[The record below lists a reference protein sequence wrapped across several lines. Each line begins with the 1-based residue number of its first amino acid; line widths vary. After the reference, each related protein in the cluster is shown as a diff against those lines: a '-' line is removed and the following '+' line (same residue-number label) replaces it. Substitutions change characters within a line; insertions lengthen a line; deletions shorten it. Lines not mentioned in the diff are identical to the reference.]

1 MMNKGIFGL
10 SKASRGPALLF
21 VVALFLFGC
30 GGSENESFTTTPPP
44 GSTNPNETNA
54 ESWNAVWATAH
65 TGATTARF
73 DKQTLRQ
80 VVHPTGS
87 GNKLVIKLRNFFSTD
102 SVTLGSVIVSQ
113 RDSGNRIVEGSSV
126 ALLFNGAES
135 VTLEPGQDIY
145 SDPVEFTTTA
155 FKDIVVDLFVDGA
168 AVVSQDGNS
177 YLTSY
182 VSPAG
187 SGNFAGQNS
196 DADFSTT
203 TTATSLLEE
212 VSVLSSSISGVIVAI
227 GGSVV
232 DGVGSDV
239 DAHNRWTDWLA
250 QRLAT
255 EGTADR
261 KFTVLNEGI
270 SGNTTQNV
278 IDRFDRD
285 VLDKTGVTHVII
297 YAGTN
302 DLAAP
307 PPAGPTAEQ
316 VIENYRTLIQATRD
330 AGKKIII
337 STITPR
343 VLYLPMSNEVR
354 KTINQWILKGRN
366 CSGECDGVVDFD
378 SVLAW
383 SFYPNM
389 IDPAFDSGDT
399 IHPNGL
405 GYQHM
410 ADDFELDLFQEAI
423 QN

>member
-1 MMNKGIFGL
+1 MNNGIFGL
-10 SKASRGPALLF
+10 AKAARGPTLLF
-21 VVALFLFGC
+21 IAALMLFGC
-30 GGSENESFTTTPPP
+30 GGSENESPATSSTPP
-44 GSTNPNETNA
+44 GTTSPNEINTQ
-54 ESWNAVWATAH
+54 SWNAVWATAH
-65 TGATTARF
+65 TGATTTRF
-73 DKQTLRQ
+73 DNQTLRQ
-80 VVHPTGS
+80 IIYPTGS
-87 GNKLVIKLRNFFSTD
+87 GNKLVVKLRNFFGTD
-102 SVTLGSVIVSQ
+102 LVTLGSVVVSQ

-126 ALLFNGAES
+126 PLLFNGAS
-135 VTLEPGQDIY
+135 NITLEPGKDIY
-145 SDPVEFTTTA
+145 SDPIEFQTTA
-155 FKDIVVDLFVDGA
+155 FKDIVVDLFIDGA
-168 AVVSQDGNS
+168 AAVSQDGAS

-212 VSVLSSSISGVIVAI
+212 VSVLSSSIAGVAVAV

-232 DGVGSDV
+232 DGLGSDV
-239 DAHNRWTDWLA
+239 DEHNRWTDWLA

-255 EGTADR
+255 EVTAPR
-261 KFTVLNEGI
+261 KFTVVNEGI
-270 SGNTTQNV
+270 NGNTTQNV

-285 VLDKTGVTHVII
+285 VLDKTGITHVIV

-316 VIENYRTLIQATRD
+316 VIANFRTLIELTRN

-343 VLYLPMSNEVR
+343 VLYSPMSNEER
-354 KTINQWILKGRN
+354 KQINQWILKDRN

-405 GYQHM
+405 GYQKM
-410 ADDFELDLFQEAI
+410 AADFELGLFQD
-423 QN
+423 

>member
-1 MMNKGIFGL
+1 MNNGMFGL
-10 SKASRGPALLF
+10 AKAARGPALLF
-21 VVALFLFGC
+21 VAAFMLFGC
-30 GGSENESFTTTPPP
+30 GGSENESITTDSTPP
-44 GSTNPNETNA
+44 GTTSPNETNA
-54 ESWNAVWATAH
+54 QNWNAVWATAH
-65 TGATTARF
+65 TGATTTRF
-73 DKQTLRQ
+73 DNQTLRQ
-80 VVHPTGS
+80 IIYPTGS
-87 GNKLVIKLRNFFSTD
+87 GNKLVVKLRNFFGTD
-102 SVTLGSVIVSQ
+102 PVTLGSVVVSQ

-126 ALLFNGAES
+126 PLLFNGAS
-135 VTLEPGQDIY
+135 NITLEPGKDIY
-145 SDPVEFTTTA
+145 SDPIEFQAIA
-155 FKDIVVDLFVDGA
+155 FKDIVVDLFIDGA
-168 AVVSQDGNS
+168 AAVSQDGAS

-182 VSPAG
+182 VSPVG

-212 VSVLSSSISGVIVAI
+212 VSVLSSSIAGVAVAV

-232 DGVGSDV
+232 DGLGSDV
-239 DAHNRWTDWLA
+239 DEHNRWTDWLA

-255 EGTADR
+255 EVATTR
-261 KFTVLNEGI
+261 KFTVVNEGI
-270 SGNTTQNV
+270 NGNTTQNV

-285 VLDKTGVTHVII
+285 VLDKTGITHVIV

-316 VIENYRTLIQATRD
+316 VISNFRILIELTRN

-343 VLYLPMSNEVR
+343 VLYSPRSNEER
-354 KTINQWILKGRN
+354 KKINQWILKGRN

-405 GYQHM
+405 GYRNM
-410 ADDFELDLFQEAI
+410 AADFELSLFQD
-423 QN
+423 